1 MSMDSGKP
9 SNHYQ
14 LLRLKP
20 FETDQTVIRSH
31 FQKLVEQVRAKQTA
45 EPTVLKWKAMHQEF
59 IKAMLTLGDARRKAE
74 YDASLGNKT
83 NRDVRP
89 PDLAT
94 ILRSRKVVDDTALD
108 RAVKFADT
116 VNIELRDAVVQ
127 QKLSTTDVVM
137 PLYADSL
144 GLPFVRLSDLTI
156 DPELLPTVP
165 VVMARQ
171 QSLVPV
177 LRDGR
182 HVVIA
187 SPNPLRSE
195 IEEQLQLRFEASIRQ
210 VICTKASVDEA
221 IAVHYSRDAVAAHM
235 TSLAKSSSGRSA
247 KASTSSSPSA
257 AEARPERLSKAELR
271 SKKLKIGFV
280 CGAFT
285 AMVIIFGGALTE
297 YGLESPG
304 MIQLAGIAVGSLAF
318 AIGFF
323 VTSD

>member
-20 FETDQTVIRSH
+20 FETDQAVIRSH

-137 PLYADSL
+137 PMYADSL

-195 IEEQLQLRFEASIRQ
+195 IEEQLQLRFESSIRQ

-221 IAVHYSRDAVAAHM
+221 IAVHYSREAVAAHM
-235 TSLAKSSSGRSA
+235 TSLAQSSSGRSA
-247 KASTSSSPSA
+247 KTSTSSSSSSSP
-257 AEARPERLSKAELR
+257 AEARPERLSKAELK

-285 AMVIIFGGALTE
+285 AMVIIFAGTMFTDYDPTTLQLM
-297 YGLESPG
+297 GL
-304 MIQLAGIAVGSLAF
+304 
-318 AIGFF
+318 AIGSAVFG
-323 VTSD
+323 VGYLAVNG